1 MKSWPMQIASGLFRY
16 CMNLYVSV
24 LTFLQLLGYVIHDH
38 FQKLKLQG
46 GVMAHWLAQLSCNLL
61 VPVRG

>member
-1 MKSWPMQIASGLFRY
+1 MANANSEWIVQV
-16 CMNLYVSV
+16 LYEFICIRV

-38 FQKLKLQG
+38 FPKLKLQG
-46 GVMAHWLAQLSCNLL
+46 GAMAHWLAQLSCNLL